1 MKSIHSKPNKH
12 ESPTSFAERLGEAY
26 ADSVSKDHK
35 KKNGQFFTPKE
46 IAHFMASYCSEDKEQ
61 IKILD
66 PGAGT
71 AVLSC
76 ALVEKILTTKSKVKQ
91 IELVVYETDSNVIH
105 FTQEALNN
113 LVLYASDR
121 NVKLTYEIRQNDFI
135 LDNAHCFR
143 DKSTDLFSK
152 EIELFDIVISNPPY
166 FKLAKDD
173 LRAIASANVSN
184 GHPNIYSIFMALS
197 AIMLKDNGQLIFI
210 TPRSYASGGYFKVFR
225 SFFFSQIKLKNIH
238 LFVSRKDTFSR
249 DKVLQET
256 VIINGFKSETSYSDK
271 TEISTSEGIKDL
283 FDPQK
288 KSYPLSEV
296 IDIQSQ
302 GKIMF
307 LPTSPYDE
315 HVLSIFRS
323 WKNKFKDYGIKV
335 STGPVVAFRARDYL
349 RAEYQNSTVH
359 VAPLIW
365 LHNIKPM
372 NIEWPIVKPKKEQY
386 INVEPKSNS
395 LLVQNKNYVLL
406 RRFSSKDDKV
416 RLVAAPYLRDY
427 QKSDCIGFENKVNYI
442 YKITGELTA
451 QETVG
456 IAALLSSRVYDA
468 YFRIFNGNVNVS
480 ATELKEM
487 TLPELD
493 IIQEI
498 GGKIIDQN
506 NYSIDYINKLIDEM
520 IELELAE

>member
-1 MKSIHSKPNKH
+1 M
-12 ESPTSFAERLGEAY
+12 
-26 ADSVSKDHK
+26 
-35 KKNGQFFTPKE
+35 
-46 IAHFMASYCSEDKEQ
+46 
-61 IKILD
+61 
-66 PGAGT
+66 
-71 AVLSC
+71 
-76 ALVEKILTTKSKVKQ
+76 KQ
-91 IELVVYETDSNVIH
+91 IELVIYETDSNVIPY
-105 FTQEALNN
+105 TTSALNYLSELSSN
-113 LVLYASDR
+113 K
-121 NVKLTYEIRQNDFI
+121 NVKLTYDIRQNDFI

-143 DKSTDLFSK
+143 GSSTELFSK
-152 EIELFDIVISNPPY
+152 EIEQFDVIISNPPY
-166 FKLAKDD
+166 FKLSKDD

-197 AIMLKDNGQLIFI
+197 AIMLKDDGQLIFI
-210 TPRSYASGGYFKVFR
+210 TPRSYASGGYFRVFR
-225 SFFFSQIKLKNIH
+225 SFFFNQIRLQNIH

-256 VIINGFKSETSYSDK
+256 VIVNGYKSKTSSLNR
-271 TEISTSEGIKDL
+271 TEISTSEGLKDL
-283 FDPQK
+283 SQPRK
-288 KSYPLSEV
+288 KSYPVAEV
-296 IDIQSQ
+296 VDIQSQ
-302 GKIMF
+302 EKIMF

-349 RAEYQNSTVH
+349 REEYQNSTVH

-365 LHNIKPM
+365 LHNVKPM

-442 YKITGELTA
+442 YKITGELTSE
-451 QETVG
+451 ETVG
-456 IAALLSSRVYDA
+456 IAALLSSKVYDA

-498 GGKIIDQN
+498 GKKIINQN
-506 NYSIDYINKLIDEM
+506 DYSINNINKLIDEM